1 MLFKDIKVGE
11 MFTCLVSG
19 SRKTFLKTEHGAA
32 QDTNLVN
39 GEARLYFYS
48 NWPVTPYQQ
57 KTTIQLPEMTDE
69 NPRRVNFGD
78 LNFGDVFNTEMG
90 DLSVKTGEEYFV
102 YYDNPCKVHPLALKA
117 FVYVNKEIADR
128 IAENKKLTQ
137 QTTMQAIEIPDTH
150 NYIHPVYITELEI
163 GDTFI
168 FEEKKGFKITGNLVA
183 FAGYNETLRLAL
195 NAVVYVNKE
204 IADRIAKK
212 KESSK
217 RYKRVTWDEIKGGQR
232 FIWCSKEYIKI
243 QDDEGRRAEEVY
255 SLTVVI
261 FTSNEQIYFVEVE
274 N

>member
-1 MLFKDIKVGE
+1 
-11 MFTCLVSG
+11 
-19 SRKTFLKTEHGAA
+19 
-32 QDTNLVN
+32 
-39 GEARLYFYS
+39 
-48 NWPVTPYQQ
+48 
-57 KTTIQLPEMTDE
+57 MTDE

-168 FEEKKGFKITGNLVA
+168 FEEKKGFKITGNVVA

-204 IADRIAKK
+204 MADRIAKK

-217 RYKRVTWDEIKGGQR
+217 RYKRVTWGEVKVSQKFQFGIYEWVKIDQWNARRNDVINRLVTEPFGNIQGG
-232 FIWCSKEYIKI
+232 F
-243 QDDEGRRAEEVY
+243 
-255 SLTVVI
+255 
-261 FTSNEQIYFVEVE
+261 FVEVE